1 MGNSNNNKKLIATIK
16 LILYNIVMF
25 FCLVSKIYLL
35 FVFGI
40 IMFLSE
46 IIVVLGFLGRMTSTN
61 NSIDNIE

>member
-46 IIVVLGFLGRMTSTN
+46 IIVVLGFLGRMTSIN